1 MCVFVCIDIY
11 IWLCFLDFHASK
23 QVDVLSRL
31 DSPDLAGLLGYCAD
45 QQHRLL
51 VFEFMSNGNLYQHLH
66 QNQVNRLNQVNEP
79 KQILEWST
87 RVRIALDCARAL
99 EFLHESTVPTVVIHR
114 DFKCRNILLDEN
126 FRAKVSDFG
135 MAKIG
140 SDKIH
145 GQVLTRVLGTTG
157 YVAPEYALTGNLTT
171 KSDVYSYGVV
181 LLELITGR
189 VPVDFKRPPGE
200 QVLVSWVCVLFIAVF
215 SSFDFT
221 SPTTVFFF
229 LFYLP

>member
-1 MCVFVCIDIY
+1 M
-11 IWLCFLDFHASK
+11 FLISK
-23 QVDVLSRL
+23 QVDVMSRL
-31 DSPDLAGLLGYCAD
+31 DSPDLVGLLGYCAD

-51 VFEFMSNGNLYQHLH
+51 VFEFMANGNLYQHLH
-66 QNQVNRLNQVNEP
+66 QNQVNRANEVNEP
-79 KQILEWST
+79 KPILEWST

-126 FRAKVSDFG
+126 LRAKVSDFG

-140 SDKIH
+140 SDKVH

-200 QVLVSWVCVLFIAVF
+200 QVLVLWVCYLSYQHLIFFHPPLF
-215 SSFDFT
+215 SSYATLT
-221 SPTTVFFF
+221 SR
-229 LFYLP
+229 LFQD